1 MHCVSVSGPRHL
13 WSGDWLRDSA
23 AARERLARER
33 EQAGPAD
40 DAPDLAGPATP
51 ESHALAG
58 LLRAARSA
66 LAAIVALWQLALRR
80 RRRRGDALN
89 RTAGSGLRW
98 PRLLALALI
107 AAVVGGAVE
116 VALAGGGSNTPRAS
130 ATSHGWLGVQS
141 GAQPGQTGALAEFV
155 VPGGPA
161 DHAGLQPG
169 DVITSVNGRSI
180 AGPADLARAI
190 GGMRTGERATL
201 QVDRSGQ
208 QVVIEVTLG
217 SRPTGLP

>member
-1 MHCVSVSGPRHL
+1 VQCVSVTGPRHL

-23 AARERLARER
+23 ATRERLARGR
-33 EQAGPAD
+33 EEAGPAD
-40 DAPDLAGPATP
+40 GATDAPSPATP
-51 ESHALAG
+51 ESHPLAR
-58 LLRAARSA
+58 LRRTARSA
-66 LAAIVALWQLALRR
+66 LAALWQGALRP
-80 RRRRGDALN
+80 RRRRGDAPD
-89 RTAGSGLRW
+89 RTVASGLRW

-116 VALAGGGSNTPRAS
+116 VALAGGESNTPGAS

-141 GAQPGQTGALAEFV
+141 GAQPGQTGAVVGFV

-161 DHAGLQPG
+161 DQAGLSPG

-180 AGPADLARAI
+180 AGPADLASAI

-201 QVDRSGQ
+201 QVDRAGQ

-217 SRPTGLP
+217 RRPTGVP